1 MADMTEGHAMRR
13 IALAALI
20 GLATAGLFAPAPAKA
35 ASALDCF
42 SQDMDL
48 RIKGCSELLKSP
60 LGPDEKAQAY
70 ASRAL
75 GLSMKGW
82 YAEAI
87 KDYDRSLEIAP
98 NNAVPLNNRAWAYF
112 RWGKP
117 AEGRDDVEK
126 SIRLDPTSGASFDTR
141 AHIDQALGNPK
152 SALADYKRAITF
164 GGKQMTKMY
173 QCGLTE
179 HGLYKG
185 PLDGIPNQEL
195 TDALAQCVEDTACDP
210 LPADEE
216 CRFGVS

>member
-1 MADMTEGHAMRR
+1 MRR
-13 IALAALI
+13 PVSTLLPAMTLGLGLALAGVVSV
-20 GLATAGLFAPAPAKA
+20 GLRPAVA

-42 SQDMDL
+42 SQDMNL
-48 RIKGCSELLKSP
+48 RIRGCTELLKSP

-75 GLSMKGW
+75 GLSIKGW

-87 KDYDRSLEIAP
+87 QDYDRSLAILP
-98 NNAVPLNNRAWAYF
+98 NSAVALNNRAWAYF

-126 SIRLDPTSGASFDTR
+126 SLRLDAASGASYDTR
-141 AHIDQALGNPK
+141 AHIAQALGDPT

-164 GGKQMTKMY
+164 GGERMTKMY

-185 PLDGIPNQEL
+185 PMDGVPNKDL
-195 TDALAQCVEDTACDP
+195 YDALGQCVQDTACDP

-216 CRFGVS
+216 CRHSVS